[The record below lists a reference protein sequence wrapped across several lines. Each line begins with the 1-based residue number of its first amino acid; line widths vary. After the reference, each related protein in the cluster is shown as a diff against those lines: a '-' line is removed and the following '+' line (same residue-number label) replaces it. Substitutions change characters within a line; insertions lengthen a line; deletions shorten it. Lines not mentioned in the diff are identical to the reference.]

1 VKWLAGLEKRDRVL
15 LSSCLV
21 IALTIVILIAIVAP
35 AEDQIDVFPSSY
47 STGSFGAKAAYL
59 LLERS
64 GYQVERWTQPLSHI
78 NADSHTTLIVAEPYP
93 YDLTTNQNA
102 IRRVLQQGGRVLVT
116 GMRGALLIPEDQ
128 AHLDSATLEKECRAT
143 PNGFGNLA
151 DSGDVR
157 IQPATVWSE
166 SNPRHHAAYLCNNKP
181 VIVTY
186 AYDKG
191 QVVWWAGPMPLQN
204 SGIGRGDNMS
214 LLLNSVGPPGT
225 RVVWDES
232 LHNHSRTLW
241 SYLEGTP
248 VHLIWWQLGLVGVLL
263 LASYGR
269 RSGPLRPD
277 PVAPRASSLEF
288 VKSLGALYHRAGATN
303 TAVMIAYQRF
313 RMNLEKHAGIEAA
326 VPAEQASQEIA
337 RRFGYDV
344 GGLNETIT
352 AAETAGFGGPL
363 SEKKALALVQA
374 LSDHDQTFAQSYWK
388 GRKPWTKPPRQ
399 LI

>member
-1 VKWLAGLEKRDRVL
+1 M
-15 LSSCLV
+15 
-21 IALTIVILIAIVAP
+21 ALMIVILIAIVAP
-35 AEDQIDVFPSSY
+35 AEDQIDLVPSSD
-47 STGSFGAKAAYL
+47 STGSSGAKAAYL

-64 GYQVERWTQPLSHI
+64 GYQVERWTEPLSRV
-78 NADSHTTLIVAEPYP
+78 NADAHTTIIIAEPYP
-93 YDLTTNQNA
+93 YDLTENQNA
-102 IRRVLQQGGRVLVT
+102 IRRVLQHGGRVLAT
-116 GMRGALLIPEDQ
+116 GMRGALLIPEDE
-128 AHLDSATLEKECRAT
+128 AHFDSTMLEKECPAI
-143 PNGFGNLA
+143 PNGFGGLA

-157 IQPATVWSE
+157 IQPATVWGE

-204 SGIGRGDNMS
+204 SGIGRGDNVS
-214 LLLNSVGPPGT
+214 LFLNSVGPAGT

-232 LHNHSRTLW
+232 LHNNSRTLW

-263 LASYGR
+263 VASYGR

-313 RMNLEKHAGIEAA
+313 RTNLEKHGGIEAA
-326 VPAEQASQEIA
+326 LPPEQASQEIS

-344 GGLNETIT
+344 GGLSEIIT
-352 AAETAGFGGPL
+352 ASETARFGGPL
-363 SEKKALALVQA
+363 TEKKALALVQA
-374 LSDHDQTFAQSYWK
+374 LSDHDQRLRKVT
-388 GRKPWTKPPRQ
+388 GREGSLGRN
-399 LI
+399 LRAN